1 MTRCYLFFSVSGLRE
16 IYAGGNEQTRM
27 VSTLEQWLFL
37 SGPDGV
43 GILLGILVRDVL
55 RSYPNFPG
63 GHSHI
68 KVTGMLIGKFKLN
81 PRGPLW
87 VWLKL
92 NLSSKG
98 DFCVVSVRALF
109 VNFFA
114 IPEWAR
120 IVTFH
125 PKHPK

>member
-1 MTRCYLFFSVSGLRE
+1 MTRCYLFSSVSGLRE

-37 SGPDGV
+37 SGPEGE
-43 GILLGILVRDVL
+43 GILLGILVKDVL
-55 RSYPNFPG
+55 RSYPNSPG

-68 KVTGMLIGKFKLN
+68 KVTVMLIGKFKLN
-81 PRGPLW
+81 PGGPMW

-92 NLSSKG
+92 NPSSKG
-98 DFCVVSVRALF
+98 DFCEVSVRAFF
-109 VNFFA
+109 VNFFV

-125 PKHPK
+125 SKHPK